1 MYEVKCFKYL
11 YKERIIEKKML
22 TRYRNCSVFT
32 FNIICVPTGLITNL
46 KAMISHRILNT
57 ILIRDRLSKYY
68 DWYRL
73 KLEMFVRQNK
83 KTIKNINTVRMY
95 IMCNK

>member
-1 MYEVKCFKYL
+1 
-11 YKERIIEKKML
+11 L